1 VPGEVG
7 GANDPVGLLEVRNQ
21 VLSAPRVIAERDRVG
36 AGAED
41 PVGQLRGEAGA
52 VGGVLGVG
60 DAEVRSELVLQS
72 RQPVLE
78 RACPRRAKDVGNEED
93 LYGIASVAAGWTSMA
108 TWFPASCV

>member
-1 VPGEVG
+1 VV
-7 GANDPVGLLEVRNQ
+7 
-21 VLSAPRVIAERDRVG
+21 AERDRVYPC
-36 AGAED
+36 AED
-41 PVGQLRGEAGA
+41 AVGQLRGQARA

-78 RACPRRAKDVGNEED
+78 RACARRAEDVGNEQD

-108 TWFPASCV
+108 T